1 MTLHIRTFRS
11 IRTPLH
17 WLLAIALLTAA
28 RGVLAVNI
36 KGEVMAKPAA
46 VAHFT
51 LTDQDEKPFTQEKL
65 KGKWSLL
72 YFGFTSC
79 TTMCPVNLLQLSKFY
94 LQLQSNGVTK
104 GELPQVVFVSVDP
117 ARDTPAKMK
126 EYVHHYNPDF
136 IGLTGAP
143 DQIKTL
149 ETFCATQHKAN
160 AAINGQYQVQHSALV
175 YLVNPR
181 QQLVASFYP
190 PFYID
195 GLVKDYLAVIDSE
208 TPTVSL
214 NQPNAS
220 TPELPST

>member
-1 MTLHIRTFRS
+1 MIMHLRTFHS
-11 IRTPLH
+11 IRITIPL
-17 WLLAIALLTAA
+17 LLAIVLLTAA
-28 RGVLAVNI
+28 RGVQAVNI

-46 VAHFT
+46 VAHFN
-51 LTDQDEKPFTQEKL
+51 LTDQDGKPFTQQKL

-94 LQLQSNGVTK
+94 LQLKSNGVTA
-104 GELPQVVFVSVDP
+104 GEMPQVLFISVDP

-126 EYVHHYNPDF
+126 TYVHHYNPDF
-136 IGLTGAP
+136 IGLTGAEK
-143 DQIKTL
+143 QIKTL
-149 ETFCATQHKAN
+149 ESFCSTQHQAN
-160 AAINGQYQVQHSALV
+160 TALNGQYQVKHSALV
-175 YLVNPR
+175 YLVNPK

-214 NQPNAS
+214 NQHSAS
-220 TPELPST
+220 TPQLPSI